1 MRYSLLPDVWKG
13 VVSMGVYIRGME
25 MPKSCGECKAFVCY
39 RQWAGDVGD
48 CFCGITKNDAKAKK
62 KNADCPLVPVPPHGR
77 LRRRIVYRGEVYNAL
92 ESARINALD
101 GILTDRY
108 KDGFHDG
115 LKKALEILANE
126 VKDAPT
132 IIPASEEGE

>member
-1 MRYSLLPDVWKG
+1 MSG
-13 VVSMGVYIRGME
+13 IYIPGME
-25 MPKSCGECKAFVCY
+25 MPKNCFDCPLFDDVYTDADGDDDYSCGLGVPLDYYQASGETNK
-39 RQWAGDVGD
+39 G
-48 CFCGITKNDAKAKK
+48 
-62 KNADCPLVPVPPHGR
+62 CPLVPVPPHGR
-77 LRRRIVYRGEVYNAL
+77 LKKRVVYRGDVFNAL
-92 ESARINALD
+92 ESARIIALD

-126 VKDAPT
+126 VQDVPT